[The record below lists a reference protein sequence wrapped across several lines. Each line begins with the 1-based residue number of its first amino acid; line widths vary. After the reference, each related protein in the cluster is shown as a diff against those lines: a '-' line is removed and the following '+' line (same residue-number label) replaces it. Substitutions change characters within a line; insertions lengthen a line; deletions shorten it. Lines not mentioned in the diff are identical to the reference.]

1 VRTAPDG
8 KNERLFDAYIEAMSS
23 RPEKPVEIA
32 HCARCGGAIDPDDCY
47 SVTGESGGRA
57 ALCRVEHIVAWVL
70 RGAVW
75 QLLDDTAAA
84 QSAAGDEQIVLTRH
98 RSGEAIAET
107 FSTPE
112 ELRAWA
118 SAGGPWGNP

>member
-1 VRTAPDG
+1 MNSP
-8 KNERLFDAYIEAMSS
+8 
-23 RPEKPVEIA
+23 PEKPIELA

-47 SVTGESGGRA
+47 LVIGESGGRA

-70 RGAVW
+70 RGALW
-75 QLLDDTAAA
+75 QLSAATAAA
-84 QSAAGDEQIVLTRH
+84 PRAGADEQIVLTRQ

-112 ELRAWA
+112 ALRAWA